1 MLRLLLM
8 LTLLGLASVYAFRR
22 GGKPERQVALILWGM
37 VAFDQAYH
45 LLVRSEGIY
54 VAVDPFHT
62 FNDLWALVAIF
73 AVALTANRFWT
84 LWLASLQVIATLS
97 HFLRSIESEMLT
109 IVYAVIIRFPF
120 WLQMAILVWGT
131 WNYDRR
137 KRRAAEPST

>member
-8 LTLLGLASVYAFRR
+8 LAFLGFASVYALRR
-22 GGKPERQVALILWGM
+22 GGKPERQVAAILWGM
-37 VAFDQAYH
+37 VVVDQAYH

-54 VAVDPFHT
+54 VTVDPFHT
-62 FNDLWALVAIF
+62 FNDLWALVAMF

-84 LWLASLQVIATLS
+84 LWLASLQIIATLS
-97 HFLRSIESEMLT
+97 HFLRLLESEMLT

-120 WLQMAILVWGT
+120 WLQLAILVWGT

-137 KRRAAEPST
+137 KRRLAGPGT